1 MFKEKLD
8 FALGVSLVFER
19 KTLHNLYRINGTAV
33 KADCKTTRTTNNS
46 KIPIK
51 KHCLKIR
58 APMNDQAKQLFQTD
72 SRLHFSVLRKLLS
85 GGREKEVSN
94 HYDTATGTSQIGI

>member
-1 MFKEKLD
+1 MFKEKVD
-8 FALGVSLVFER
+8 FALGVSLVFES
-19 KTLHNLYRINGTAV
+19 KTLHNLYRINGLNSC

-51 KHCLKIR
+51 KHCLKTR
-58 APMNDQAKQLFQTD
+58 APKNDQAKQLFETD

-85 GGREKEVSN
+85 GGRQKEVSN
-94 HYDTATGTSQIGI
+94 HYDTATGTS